1 MRNGG
6 DMVEKLRVGFAGA
19 MGQYHLV
26 GWSQTPD
33 PKRLAIGDAVL
44 ATQGRD
50 NLPCSLILP
59 AMTPAIERQNIAE
72 VRMFGAGQVPSDRSI
87 QILNAARFERMCKD

>member
-19 MGQYHLV
+19 DAISLYHLV
-26 GWSQTPD
+26 AWSQTPD
-33 PKRLAIGDAVL
+33 AKLLAICDAVL

-50 NLPCSLILP
+50 NLPCSFIVP
-59 AMTPAIERQNIAE
+59 AMTPAIERPNIAE
-72 VRMFGAGQVPSDRSI
+72 VRMFGTGQVPSDRSV
-87 QILNAARFERMCKD
+87 QKLNAARFEPM